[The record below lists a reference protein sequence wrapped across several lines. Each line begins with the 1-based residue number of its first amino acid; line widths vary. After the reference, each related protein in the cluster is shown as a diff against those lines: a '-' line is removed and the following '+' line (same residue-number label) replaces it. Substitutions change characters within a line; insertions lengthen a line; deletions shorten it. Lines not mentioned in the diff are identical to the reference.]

1 MNTYQFL
8 ILNNDVVTIIGFV
21 MCVLRACVYDCIYVF
36 VIAHVHLF
44 TCEWQMCYMLAWHTI
59 TDKDSMVDNAVL
71 MEPPSSGK
79 LLKTASFTD
88 EGTL

>member
-1 MNTYQFL
+1 
-8 ILNNDVVTIIGFV
+8 
-21 MCVLRACVYDCIYVF
+21 
-36 VIAHVHLF
+36 
-44 TCEWQMCYMLAWHTI
+44 MCYMLAWHTI

-71 MEPPSSGK
+71 MEPPTSGK

>member
-1 MNTYQFL
+1 
-8 ILNNDVVTIIGFV
+8 
-21 MCVLRACVYDCIYVF
+21 MCVCICYVF
-36 VIAHVHLF
+36 MTVCIGNLHAYVSGR
-44 TCEWQMCYMLAWHTI
+44 CDIVWHAI

-71 MEPPSSGK
+71 MDPPSSGK